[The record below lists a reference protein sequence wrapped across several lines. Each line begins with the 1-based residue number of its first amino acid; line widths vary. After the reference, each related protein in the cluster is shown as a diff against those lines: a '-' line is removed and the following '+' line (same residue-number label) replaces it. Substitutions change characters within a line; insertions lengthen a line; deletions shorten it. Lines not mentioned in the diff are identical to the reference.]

1 MKLIIALA
9 AAGLL
14 SCLTAIIPANAQI
27 QKKDPA
33 CIEKCHRAGGERGI
47 VGSCTAACPKLTL
60 GSADLKK
67 RAASNNP
74 NDPNWVNRSGGWNRG
89 GMRRY
94 SLVENFQ
101 FGIEN
106 SDV

>member
-14 SCLTAIIPANAQI
+14 SSLTAIIPANAQI

-47 VGSCTAACPKLTL
+47 VASCTAACPKLTL
-60 GSADLKK
+60 GSAD
-67 RAASNNP
+67 
-74 NDPNWVNRSGGWNRG
+74 
-89 GMRRY
+89 
-94 SLVENFQ
+94 
-101 FGIEN
+101 
-106 SDV
+106 